1 MLHKIAKL
9 TLILVLIIFFQA
21 PLLLAKEVGFKI
33 IDIFN
38 LNRYFED
45 RIAYQQYE
53 KSYDQWHADTIDNS
67 IAVLMLI
74 KDKRIYLFKDGYDDP
89 EAVRLKILMY
99 NTGNTMIPDLWEN
112 KINGSPNFVQISDR
126 KVVLLRNI
134 SKEQVSANY
143 KDFYI
148 KIRDEFLKKHVCIFL
163 SLIFNRSET
172 EMTITRTELPK
183 RLSDQS
189 PTKYAISVT
198 VRTGDA
204 GAVYHAEDSDGDGIT
219 DTFTVNMT
227 DGFSWGYK
235 CGANTIFIKNNTQ
248 KDIEKII
255 GRITNIAYYGSP
267 EEEQIIKKSLPP
279 QDKINALIN
288 DLYRV
293 DSETKQFLKDNKV
306 NIDEM
311 VERGSKGEDKK

>member
-9 TLILVLIIFFQA
+9 MLILVLIAFFQA

-38 LNRYFED
+38 LNRYDED

-53 KSYDQWHADTIDNS
+53 KPYDQWHVDTIDNS

-74 KDKRIYLFKDGYDDP
+74 KEKKIYLFKDGYDDF
-89 EAVRLKILMY
+89 EAIRLKILLY

-112 KINGSPNFVQISDR
+112 KISSSPNFVQVSDR
-126 KVVLLRNI
+126 KVILMRNI

-143 KDFYI
+143 KDFYV
-148 KIRDEFLKKHVCIFL
+148 KIRDEFLKRHVAIFL
-163 SLIFNRSET
+163 SLIMNRAEAEVT
-172 EMTITRTELPK
+172 VTRTELPK

-189 PTKYAISVT
+189 PAKYAISVSA
-198 VRTGDA
+198 RTGDA

-248 KDIEKII
+248 KDIERII
-255 GRITNIAYYGSP
+255 GRITSIAFNGSP

-279 QDKINALIN
+279 LDKINDLIKE
-288 DLYRV
+288 LYKV

-306 NIDEM
+306 NIEEM
-311 VERGSKGEDKK
+311 IEKGSKAESK